1 VALCSFW
8 EQLLIFT
15 TLQFNA
21 LVRKSSFKYNHHC
34 DTTRKD
40 NFTRR
45 NFYEVKLPHPFNHV
59 FSTSRFSFLK
69 ITLIGSANESATK
82 KAMYCEIK
90 NCERDFNTQL
100 RTNERV

>member
-21 LVRKSSFKYNHHC
+21 LVRKLSFTYNHHWE
-34 DTTRKD
+34 TTRKD

-45 NFYEVKLPHPFNHV
+45 NFYEVKLPHPFNFA
-59 FSTSRFSFLK
+59 FSTLRFSFRK
-69 ITLIGSANESATK
+69 ITLIGKANKRATK

-90 NCERDFNTQL
+90 NCERDSNTQL